1 MTLHLLPN
9 LLAEG
14 LDPKSAFVPA
24 LYDIIP
30 TLDGII
36 GESERNTRRY
46 LKLFREDFR
55 DVPIELLNEHQ
66 REVQWDKIRYLEDWI
81 HTFEPSESIQR
92 AMQVQQILQV
102 RVAVLE
108 ERVDQLE
115 EDLDFYG
122 ISYD

>member
-1 MTLHLLPN
+1 MTTPTKVSEDTQLAIPIKN
-9 LLAEG
+9 LIGILVAVG
-14 LDPKSAFVPA
+14 ISATA
-24 LYDIIP
+24 YY
-30 TLDGII
+30 GITQRI
-36 GESERNTRRY
+36 T
-46 LKLFREDFR
+46 F
-55 DVPIELLNEHQ
+55 NEHQ

-81 HTFEPSESIQR
+81 HTFEPSDSIQR

-102 RVAVLE
+102 RLAVIE

>member
-1 MTLHLLPN
+1 MTTPTEVSENTSLAIPIKNLIGI
-9 LLAEG
+9 LLAVG
-14 LDPKSAFVPA
+14 ISATA
-24 LYDIIP
+24 YY
-30 TLDGII
+30 GITQRI
-36 GESERNTRRY
+36 A
-46 LKLFREDFR
+46 F
-55 DVPIELLNEHQ
+55 NEHQ
-66 REVQWDKIRYLEDWI
+66 REVQWDKIRYLENWI

>member
-1 MTLHLLPN
+1 MTTPTKVSEDTQLAIPIKN
-9 LLAEG
+9 LIGILVAVVV
-14 LDPKSAFVPA
+14 SATAYYNITQRITF
-24 LYDIIP
+24 
-30 TLDGII
+30 
-36 GESERNTRRY
+36 
-46 LKLFREDFR
+46 
-55 DVPIELLNEHQ
+55 NEHQ

>member
-1 MTLHLLPN
+1 MTNPTEVSENTSLAIPIKNLIGI
-9 LLAEG
+9 LLAVG
-14 LDPKSAFVPA
+14 ISATA
-24 LYDIIP
+24 YY
-30 TLDGII
+30 GITQRI
-36 GESERNTRRY
+36 A
-46 LKLFREDFR
+46 F
-55 DVPIELLNEHQ
+55 NEHQ
-66 REVQWDKIRYLEDWI
+66 REVQWDKIRYLENWI

>member
-1 MTLHLLPN
+1 MTTPTKVSEDTQLAIPIKN
-9 LLAEG
+9 LIGILIAVVV
-14 LDPKSAFVPA
+14 SATAYYNITQRITF
-24 LYDIIP
+24 
-30 TLDGII
+30 
-36 GESERNTRRY
+36 
-46 LKLFREDFR
+46 
-55 DVPIELLNEHQ
+55 NEHQ

>member
-1 MTLHLLPN
+1 MPKLSEDTSVDIPLKN
-9 LLAEG
+9 LIGILVAVG
-14 LDPKSAFVPA
+14 ISATAYYNITHRISF
-24 LYDIIP
+24 
-30 TLDGII
+30 
-36 GESERNTRRY
+36 
-46 LKLFREDFR
+46 
-55 DVPIELLNEHQ
+55 NEHQ

>member
-1 MTLHLLPN
+1 MPKLSEDTSVDIPLKN
-9 LLAEG
+9 LIGILVAVG
-14 LDPKSAFVPA
+14 ISATA
-24 LYDIIP
+24 YY
-30 TLDGII
+30 GITQRI
-36 GESERNTRRY
+36 T
-46 LKLFREDFR
+46 F
-55 DVPIELLNEHQ
+55 NEHQ

>member
-1 MTLHLLPN
+1 MPKLSEDTSVDIPLKN
-9 LLAEG
+9 LIGILVAVG
-14 LDPKSAFVPA
+14 ISATAYYNITHRISF
-24 LYDIIP
+24 
-30 TLDGII
+30 
-36 GESERNTRRY
+36 
-46 LKLFREDFR
+46 
-55 DVPIELLNEHQ
+55 NEHQ

-92 AMQVQQILQV
+92 AMQVQQVLQV
-102 RVAVLE
+102 RIAVLE

>member
-1 MTLHLLPN
+1 MPKLSEDTSVDIPLKN
-9 LLAEG
+9 LIGILVAVG
-14 LDPKSAFVPA
+14 ISATAYYNITHKISF
-24 LYDIIP
+24 
-30 TLDGII
+30 
-36 GESERNTRRY
+36 
-46 LKLFREDFR
+46 
-55 DVPIELLNEHQ
+55 NEHQ

-92 AMQVQQILQV
+92 AMQVQQVLQV
-102 RVAVLE
+102 RIAVLE

>member
-1 MTLHLLPN
+1 MTTPTKVSEDTQVAIPIKN
-9 LLAEG
+9 LIGILVAVVV
-14 LDPKSAFVPA
+14 SATAYYNITQRITF
-24 LYDIIP
+24 
-30 TLDGII
+30 
-36 GESERNTRRY
+36 
-46 LKLFREDFR
+46 
-55 DVPIELLNEHQ
+55 NEHQ

-81 HTFEPSESIQR
+81 HTFEPSDSIQR

-102 RVAVLE
+102 RLAVIE

>member
-1 MTLHLLPN
+1 MTDPTRVSEDTQLAIPIKNLIGI
-9 LLAEG
+9 LLAVG
-14 LDPKSAFVPA
+14 ISATA
-24 LYDIIP
+24 YY
-30 TLDGII
+30 GITQRI
-36 GESERNTRRY
+36 T
-46 LKLFREDFR
+46 F
-55 DVPIELLNEHQ
+55 NEHQ